1 MNTTVTPPPPAP
13 ASSPAPATPPRSGG
27 PGKPVAIILI
37 VIGALLLLGTIAGAI
52 RSTVAAATRVTDTL
66 TAEVSGVSSLDVQAD
81 AAQFRIEF
89 ADVEEATLEITD
101 SQSEWTIRR
110 DGDEL
115 RVSSRDG
122 LLDGWGRWD
131 GPRWGWG
138 WGRDEERVVLT
149 LPESLEGVDAR
160 LAVSA
165 GALDSDGS
173 FGALELELG
182 AGSLDVR
189 GSAESLAADINAGAA
204 RIALAEVGE
213 AQFTLAA
220 GRLEAELTGAQPEL
234 VDIGVSAGSLD
245 LTLPA
250 GEYDVQE
257 DISAGAIDNRLETA
271 SASEHQV
278 AVDIAAGH
286 VSLRSAG

>member
-1 MNTTVTPPPPAP
+1 MNTTVTPPPP
-13 ASSPAPATPPRSGG
+13 PAPTPATAPRSGG

-37 VIGALLLLGTIAGAI
+37 VIGALILLGTIAGAI
-52 RSTVAAATRVTDTL
+52 RSTVVAATRVTDTL
-66 TAEVSGVSSLDVQAD
+66 TADVAGVSSLDVQAD

-101 SQSEWTIRR
+101 AHSEWTLRQ

-131 GPRWGWG
+131 GPGWG
-138 WGRDEERVVLT
+138 WGREEERVVLT
-149 LPESLEGVDAR
+149 LPTSLEGVDAR

-165 GALDSDGS
+165 GALESDGS
-173 FGALELELG
+173 FGALDLELG

-189 GSAESLAADINAGAA
+189 GSADSLAADINAGAA
-204 RIALAEVGE
+204 RIELAEVGE
-213 AQFTLAA
+213 AQLMLAA
-220 GRLEAELTGAQPEL
+220 GRLEAELTGTQPEL

-245 LTLPA
+245 LTLPE

-257 DISAGAIDNRLETA
+257 DISAGAIDNRLE
-271 SASEHQV
+271 SASSSDHQV
-278 AVDIAAGH
+278 LVDIAAGH
-286 VSLRSAG
+286 VSLRSAR